1 MTWTIQTSND
11 DVRNRLFFAPIIDA
25 NDVQVTLVDLT
36 YVD

>member
-1 MTWTIQTSND
+1 MMMLEID
-11 DVRNRLFFAPIIDA
+11 CEAPIIDA